1 MRGTETEVS
10 NKTWTVRAIEGGET
24 GRVETGLTH
33 AQALT
38 AIRRASNGLDPFETK
53 RSAPRAVAAEV
64 AERELATPVAA

>member
-1 MRGTETEVS
+1 MS
-10 NKTWTVRAIEGGET
+10 NSTWTVRAIEDGET

-38 AIRRASNGLDPFETK
+38 AIRRASNGLDPFEAE
-53 RSAPRAVAAEV
+53 RSVPRAVATEL